1 MSVIAG
7 SFSSLLTQIKIY
19 GPKKKKEKKKKI
31 YVICNREQKIF
42 CNKNVVYI
50 VCVSFKCY
58 NSKKKNIRNKTN
70 KTKKKSKLLCNNK
83 LQHYD

>member
-1 MSVIAG
+1 MQFVIDR
-7 SFSSLLTQIKIY
+7 
-19 GPKKKKEKKKKI
+19 EK
-31 YVICNREQKIF
+31 KIF

-70 KTKKKSKLLCNNK
+70 KKRENQNFFVTINYNTMINNYLLK
-83 LQHYD
+83 IDTA